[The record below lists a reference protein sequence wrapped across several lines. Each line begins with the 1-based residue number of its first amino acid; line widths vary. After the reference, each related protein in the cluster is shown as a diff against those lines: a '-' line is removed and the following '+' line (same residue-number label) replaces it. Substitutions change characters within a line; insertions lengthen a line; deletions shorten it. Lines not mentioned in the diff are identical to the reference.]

1 MSDTPGQA
9 GGEGGAAP
17 PTELSE
23 SQVMAGIEGLL
34 GADDGDERP
43 RRQRERSSQTQ
54 PAQTPPQEA
63 AEDTGQDPAAGPDD
77 PATGDDEEEP
87 PASED
92 GDDAEPSDQ
101 HVAPPDSWNAADKE
115 VFQQLP
121 PEAQAV
127 IARRESER
135 DKLLIRKSTEI
146 DEHRRAIEATVNEIQ
161 TERQSYAQNLQQLL
175 YVAAPEAQK
184 FASIDWQR
192 LATENPADYVRL
204 SAERDAMRGR
214 IGAIQGELQRVAQQA
229 EQGQAQQLAVLR
241 QVEYQKL
248 VEALPDF
255 GDPEKGPKLKSDMQQ
270 WLRAQGFS
278 DAEIGQVVDSR
289 VLVVAEKAMRADR
302 AATVRR
308 QAETKRTTA
317 AATVQPPGA
326 GRQRSDTQAAQRRNQ
341 KMAQLRKSGS
351 EKDAISYLLDVL

>member
-1 MSDTPGQA
+1 MSETRQA
-9 GGEGGAAP
+9 TGSEGAAAP
-17 PTELSE
+17 ATELSE
-23 SQVMAGIEGLL
+23 AQVMQGIEGLL
-34 GADDGDERP
+34 DERP
-43 RRQRERSSQTQ
+43 RRPQRAQTQ
-54 PAQTPPQEA
+54 PPPEEAPAA
-63 AEDTGQDPAAGPDD
+63 AETGDDPAAGPED
-77 PATGDDEEEP
+77 PAPSDTEEAEP
-87 PASED
+87 PEPD
-92 GDDAEPSDQ
+92 GDDADTEPP
-101 HVAPPDSWNAADKE
+101 VVEPPRSWSNADKE
-115 VFQQLP
+115 VFAQLP

-146 DEHRRAIEATVNEIQ
+146 DDHRRAIEATVQEIQ

-192 LATENPADYVRL
+192 LAAENPADYVRL

-214 IGAIQGELQRVAQQA
+214 IGAIQGELQRV
-229 EQGQAQQLAVLR
+229 GHQAQQEQAQQFAAIR
-241 QVEYQKL
+241 KAEQQKL
-248 VEALPDF
+248 IEAIPDF
-255 GDPEKGPKLKSDMQQ
+255 GDPEKGPKLASDMRQ
-270 WLRAQGFS
+270 WLRGQGFS
-278 DAEIGQVVDSR
+278 DAEIGQVIDSR

-302 AATVRR
+302 AATARR
-308 QAETKRTTA
+308 QAETKRNATA
-317 AATVQPPGA
+317 PAVQPPGA

>member
-9 GGEGGAAP
+9 AGGGGETAP
-17 PTELSE
+17 ATELSE
-23 SQVMAGIEGLL
+23 SQVMQGIEGLL

-43 RRQRERSSQTQ
+43 QRRAPTQTQ
-54 PAQTPPQEA
+54 PLPA
-63 AEDTGQDPAAGPDD
+63 ADDTGQDPAAGPDD
-77 PATGDDEEEP
+77 PATSDTEELQSEPGEGEEP
-87 PASED
+87 EQPDHPVEPPTHWSE
-92 GDDAEPSDQ
+92 
-101 HVAPPDSWNAADKE
+101 ADKA
-115 VFQQLP
+115 VFAELTPQ
-121 PEAQAV
+121 AQAI
-127 IARRESER
+127 IARREREQNAAFT
-135 DKLLIRKSTEI
+135 RKTQEI
-146 DEHRRAIEATVNEIQ
+146 ADHRRAIEATVQEIQ

-192 LATENPADYVRL
+192 LASENPADYVRL
-204 SAERDAMRGR
+204 SAERDALRGR
-214 IGAIQGELQRVAQQA
+214 IGAIQGELQRVASQA
-229 EQGQAQQLAVLR
+229 QQGQAQQFAALR
-241 QVEYQKL
+241 QAEQAKL

-255 GDPEKGPKLKSDMQQ
+255 GDPEKGPKLASSMRQ

-289 VLVVAEKAMRADR
+289 VLVVAEKAMRADQ

-308 QAETKRTTA
+308 QAETKRNTA

-341 KMAQLRKSGS
+341 KMAKLRNSGS